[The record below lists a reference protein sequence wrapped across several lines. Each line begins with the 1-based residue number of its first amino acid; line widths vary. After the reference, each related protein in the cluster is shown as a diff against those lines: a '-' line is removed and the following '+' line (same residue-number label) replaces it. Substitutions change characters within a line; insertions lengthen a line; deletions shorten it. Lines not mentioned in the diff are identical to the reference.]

1 MLKRVLIIIICLSF
15 MPLSFAEGEI
25 SSAEASTYTYQNI
38 LYENCTKIYNTD
50 KENLYYLAI
59 GAVNSNKYKLEEI
72 QSENGY
78 IIFSTGKNK
87 YLLTISGIDS
97 SNSVL
102 KITPCNNLYYFQP
115 SIINNIFKYVESNII
130 VAVE

>member
-1 MLKRVLIIIICLSF
+1 